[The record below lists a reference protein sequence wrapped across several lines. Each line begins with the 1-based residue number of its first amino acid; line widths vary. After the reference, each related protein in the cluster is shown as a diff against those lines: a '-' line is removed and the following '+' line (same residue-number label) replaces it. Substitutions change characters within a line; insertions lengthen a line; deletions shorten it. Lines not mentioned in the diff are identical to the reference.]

1 MSVVLAIVAIVGV
14 SVVSALIFTPLA
26 RAVARRVGAVTQ
38 PSCDRWQK
46 PPTPLFGGVAIF
58 LATVAGLATAVFI
71 VGDGWA
77 ARLIGIGARP
87 ALGLAAS
94 AGLMLVVG
102 LVDDLVGLRPPVKF
116 LLQIVA
122 GVSLLSLG
130 GVLQVTPWYVGNV
143 VATLFWFVALTNA
156 FNLLDGLDGIAAG
169 VAAIAAFFLGLSF
182 ARQGAWAHAAL
193 TWALGGAALGFLRY
207 NFHPASVFLGDAG
220 SLFLGATLAGLV
232 VTAPHPASASLV
244 SVLFVPLAIVAV
256 PLLDTILVAVTRTL
270 SGRPISQGGL
280 DHSTY
285 RLIALGLTERQVALL
300 LYAFAI
306 AGGMVATLLTW
317 LDHGLGV
324 LVGTAFLVAMSLLAA
339 YVGRIQSGPAT
350 QVRLLKPGTLLVRN
364 LFYRRRLAEI
374 LLDVVLITLAY
385 YAAYRLRFDGM
396 LPPVYDTAFET
407 TVGLVIALNILALT
421 AFGVYRAP
429 WEYAGIFDLYRM
441 VGAILAGGVAL
452 FIYAEWSVPA
462 LAQSHSIIY
471 VATLLTM
478 AFVLASRL
486 SFKSLELIRE
496 RSRKGA
502 RVLIYGADDGGELTL
517 RELRNHADLGL
528 RPVCFVDDDARRH
541 GAEIHGV
548 PIVAGFDRLEWVVH
562 RYRIDK
568 IVIGSHRLTPQE
580 LEVIQMLA
588 AKLAVD
594 VAEVGFHVNWLRPQT
609 GTVAPS
615 QASELSVLSVGSN
628 GDGGPHGVERA
639 TDGGAARRTPTDL
652 RMA

>member
-1 MSVVLAIVAIVGV
+1 MSVVLAIAAIVGV
-14 SVVSALIFTPLA
+14 SLVAALIFTPLA
-26 RAVARRVGAVTQ
+26 RAMARRVGAVTQ
-38 PSCDRWQK
+38 PSSDRWQK

-58 LATVAGLATAVFI
+58 LATVAGLTTAAFI

-77 ARLIGIGARP
+77 VRLIGTGARP
-87 ALGLAAS
+87 ALGLATS
-94 AGLMLVVG
+94 AVLMLVVG

-116 LLQIVA
+116 LLQIMA

-130 GVLQVTPWYVGNV
+130 GVLQVTPWYVVNV

-169 VAAIAAFFLGLSF
+169 VAAIAAFFLGLTF
-182 ARQGAWAHAAL
+182 ARQGAWAHAAV
-193 TWALGGAALGFLRY
+193 TWALAGAALGFLRY

-232 VTAPHPASASLV
+232 VTAPHQASASLV

-256 PLLDTILVAVTRTL
+256 PLLDTTLVAVTRTL

-306 AGGMVATLLTW
+306 AGGMVAILLTW
-317 LDHGLGV
+317 LDHGLGF
-324 LVGTAFLVAMSLLAA
+324 LVGAAFLVAMSLLAA

-385 YAAYRLRFDGM
+385 YAAYRLRFDGL
-396 LPPVYDTAFET
+396 LPPAYAAAFET

-421 AFGVYRAP
+421 VFGVYRAP

-441 VGAILAGGVAL
+441 VGAILASGVAL
-452 FIYAEWSVPA
+452 LLYAHWSVPA
-462 LAQSHSIIY
+462 LAESHSIIY
-471 VATLLTM
+471 IATLLTM

-517 RELRNHADLGL
+517 RELQNHGDLGL

-568 IVIGSHRLTPQE
+568 IVIGSQRLSAQE
-580 LEVIQMLA
+580 REVIQILA

-594 VAEVGFHVNWLRPQT
+594 VAEVGFQVNWLRPQAAKAVP
-609 GTVAPS
+609 GQP
-615 QASELSVLSVGSN
+615 SELSVSVGSN
-628 GDGGPHGVERA
+628 GDGGPHGIERA
-639 TDGGAARRTPTDL
+639 ADGGAARRTPTDL

>member
-1 MSVVLAIVAIVGV
+1 MSVVLASAAIVGV
-14 SVVSALIFTPLA
+14 SLFAALILTPLA

-38 PSCDRWQK
+38 PSSDRWQK
-46 PPTPLFGGVAIF
+46 QPTPLLGGLAIV
-58 LATVAGLATAVFI
+58 LATAAGLATAALL

-77 ARLIGIGARP
+77 VRLAAAGARP
-87 ALGLAAS
+87 LLGLAVS
-94 AGLMLVVG
+94 AVLMLMVG
-102 LVDDLVGLRPPVKF
+102 VVDDLVSVRPPVKF

-130 GVLQVTPWYVGNV
+130 GVLQVTPWYVLNV

-169 VAAIAAFFLGLSF
+169 VAGIAAFFLGLSF
-182 ARQGAWAHAAL
+182 ARQGAWAHAAV
-193 TWALGGAALGFLRY
+193 TWALTGATLGFLRY
-207 NFHPASVFLGDAG
+207 NFHPASIFLGDAG

-232 VTAPHPASASLV
+232 VTAPHQASASLV

-256 PLLDTILVAVTRTL
+256 PLLDTTLVAVTRTL

-285 RLIALGLTERQVALL
+285 RLIKLGLTERQVALL

-306 AGGMVATLLTW
+306 AGGMVALVLPW
-317 LDHGLGV
+317 LDHGLGF
-324 LVGTAFLVAMSLLAA
+324 LVGAAFLVAMSLLAA
-339 YVGRIQSGPAT
+339 YISRIQSGPAT

-374 LLDVVLITLAY
+374 LLDVVLISLAY
-385 YAAYRLRFDGM
+385 YGAYRLRFDGL
-396 LPPVYDTAFET
+396 LPPAYATAFEA

-421 AFGVYRAP
+421 AFRVYRAP

-441 VGAILAGGVAL
+441 VGAILASGIAL
-452 FIYAEWSVPA
+452 FLYAQWRVPA

-471 VATLLTM
+471 MATLLTM
-478 AFVLASRL
+478 GLVLASRL

-517 RELRNHADLGL
+517 RELRNHGDLGL

-548 PIVAGFDRLEWVVH
+548 PIVAGFDRLEWVVD
-562 RYRIDK
+562 RYRVDK
-568 IVIGSHRLTPQE
+568 IVIGSHKVTPQA
-580 LEVIQMLA
+580 LEVIKLLA
-588 AKLAVD
+588 ARLKMD
-594 VAEVGFHVNWLRPQT
+594 VAEVGFRVNWLTPHASALDRAAAVEPSVSA
-609 GTVAPS
+609 GT
-615 QASELSVLSVGSN
+615 N
-628 GDGGPHGVERA
+628 GDGVPHGVERA
-639 TDGGAARRTPTDL
+639 ADVGADRRTPIDL
-652 RMA
+652 RTA

>member
-1 MSVVLAIVAIVGV
+1 MSVVLASAAIVGV
-14 SVVSALIFTPLA
+14 SLFAALILTPLA

-38 PSCDRWQK
+38 PSSDRWQK
-46 PPTPLFGGVAIF
+46 QPTPLLGGLAIV
-58 LATVAGLATAVFI
+58 LATAAGLATAALL

-77 ARLIGIGARP
+77 VRLAAAGARP
-87 ALGLAAS
+87 LLGLAVS
-94 AGLMLVVG
+94 AVLMLMVG
-102 LVDDLVGLRPPVKF
+102 VVDDLVSVRPPVKF

-122 GVSLLSLG
+122 GVLLLSLG
-130 GVLQVTPWYVGNV
+130 GVLQVTPWYVLNV

-169 VAAIAAFFLGLSF
+169 VAGIAAFFLGLSF
-182 ARQGAWAHAAL
+182 ARQGAWAHAAV
-193 TWALGGAALGFLRY
+193 TWALTGATLGFLRY
-207 NFHPASVFLGDAG
+207 NFHPASIFLGDAG

-232 VTAPHPASASLV
+232 VTAPHQASASLV

-256 PLLDTILVAVTRTL
+256 PLLDTTLVAVTRTL

-285 RLIALGLTERQVALL
+285 RLIKLGLTERQVALL

-306 AGGMVATLLTW
+306 AGGMVALVLPW
-317 LDHGLGV
+317 LDHGLGF
-324 LVGTAFLVAMSLLAA
+324 LVGAAFLVAMSLLAA
-339 YVGRIQSGPAT
+339 YISRIQSGPAT

-374 LLDVVLITLAY
+374 LLDVVLISLAY
-385 YAAYRLRFDGM
+385 YGAYRLRFDGL
-396 LPPVYDTAFET
+396 LPPAYATAFEA

-421 AFGVYRAP
+421 AFRVYRAP

-441 VGAILAGGVAL
+441 VGAILASGIAL
-452 FIYAEWSVPA
+452 FLYAQWRVPA

-471 VATLLTM
+471 MATLLTM
-478 AFVLASRL
+478 GLVLASRL

-517 RELRNHADLGL
+517 RELRNHGDLGL

-548 PIVAGFDRLEWVVH
+548 PIVAGFDRLEWVVD
-562 RYRIDK
+562 RYRVDK
-568 IVIGSHRLTPQE
+568 IVIGSHKVTPQA
-580 LEVIQMLA
+580 LEVIKLLA
-588 AKLAVD
+588 ARLKMD
-594 VAEVGFHVNWLRPQT
+594 VAEVGFRVNWLTPHASALDRAAAVEPSVSA
-609 GTVAPS
+609 GT
-615 QASELSVLSVGSN
+615 N
-628 GDGGPHGVERA
+628 GDGVPHGVERA
-639 TDGGAARRTPTDL
+639 ADVGADRRTPIDL
-652 RMA
+652 RTA